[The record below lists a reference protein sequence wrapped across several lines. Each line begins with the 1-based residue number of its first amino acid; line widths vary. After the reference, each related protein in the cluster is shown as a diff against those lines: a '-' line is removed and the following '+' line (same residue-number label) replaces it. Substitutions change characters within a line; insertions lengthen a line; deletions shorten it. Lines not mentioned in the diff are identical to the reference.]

1 MDEAPEATQREV
13 EEDAARTGEDPITR
27 REALETDLM
36 DKGASDEGEDIG
48 EPTP

>member
-1 MDEAPEATQREV
+1 MDEAREATQREV
-13 EEDAARTGEDPITR
+13 EEDAARTGDDPITS